1 MLALLLKTTVP
12 PSLSVLSQ
20 EKYETKMGELQLFK
34 TVGLVIQKIQKD
46 TENVWGLTGSV
57 N

>member
-1 MLALLLKTTVP
+1 MLALLLKTTVS

-20 EKYETKMGELQLFK
+20 EEYETKIGELQLFK

-46 TENVWGLTGSV
+46 VEKVWGLIGSV